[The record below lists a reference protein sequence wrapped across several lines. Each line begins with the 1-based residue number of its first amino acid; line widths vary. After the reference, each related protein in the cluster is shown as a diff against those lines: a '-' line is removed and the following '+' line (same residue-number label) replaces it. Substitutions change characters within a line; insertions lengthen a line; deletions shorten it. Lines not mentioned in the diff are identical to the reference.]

1 MKGKD
6 LKNSILQ
13 MAVQGKLVPQ
23 DPNDESAS
31 VLLEHIREQRR
42 QLIAE
47 GKLKAPKGGESVIY
61 RASDGSHYEKRVD
74 AKGRVLS
81 VECIEDE
88 IPFEIPKSW
97 EWVRI
102 GSLCLKI
109 GSGSTPAGGRAVYTT
124 TGPIL
129 IRSQNVY
136 DDGLRLD
143 DVAHFSYE
151 TYSKRGSHVK
161 ARDVLLNITG
171 ASIGRCAIV
180 PDPFVEADVNQHV
193 LILRLIDYS
202 PQEYL
207 HLAMTSPAVQ
217 DAIMK
222 QQVGATKEG
231 LSATK
236 ASNLLIPLPSLREQ
250 KLICDRVE
258 EIVSHISQYDA
269 LESARQQLDAGL
281 PDRLRKSILQ
291 MAVRGKLVPQDSDD
305 EPASV
310 LLERIREQ
318 RRQLIAEGKLKAPK
332 GGESVIYR
340 ASDGSYYEKRVDAK
354 GREGEPVCID
364 DEIPFEIPDSWEW
377 ARLSTVFNLAR
388 GNGIKRTEVT
398 DSGKPCVRYGELYT
412 TYKTTILKPASFT
425 NQSAYDKAQKLLDGE
440 VIVTLTGENDIDIGR
455 AVVNNTGEAIAYGGD
470 LLALKGGYINGD
482 FTMYSLNSPYMSL
495 QRTSAASGNII
506 VHLSGGRIGNF
517 LIAVPPKREQIRIV
531 EQLDVLV
538 RAFI

>member
-88 IPFEIPKSW
+88 IPFEIPESW
-97 EWVRI
+97 EWARLEDALINRDSERI
-102 GSLCLKI
+102 PVSIAERERREKIYDYYGASGVIDKIDDFLFDKPLLLIGEDGANLVNRNTPIAFIASGQYWVNNHAHVLDGITTSYLEYVALFINSISLI
-109 GSGSTPAGGRAVYTT
+109 PY
-124 TGPIL
+124 
-129 IRSQNVY
+129 
-136 DDGLRLD
+136 
-143 DVAHFSYE
+143 
-151 TYSKRGSHVK
+151 
-161 ARDVLLNITG
+161 ITG
-171 ASIGRCAIV
+171 TAQPKMNQQRMGRILLAI
-180 PDPFVEADVNQHV
+180 PPEGEQGR
-193 LILRLIDYS
+193 ILSVIEDAAPHIEEYS
-202 PQEYL
+202 
-207 HLAMTSPAVQ
+207 
-217 DAIMK
+217 
-222 QQVGATKEG
+222 
-231 LSATK
+231 
-236 ASNLLIPLPSLREQ
+236 
-250 KLICDRVE
+250 
-258 EIVSHISQYDA
+258 A
-269 LESARQQLDAGL
+269 LESAREQLDEEL
-281 PDRLRKSILQ
+281 PDRLRKSVLQ
-291 MAVRGKLVPQDSDD
+291 QAVQGRLAPQDPAD

-310 LLERIREQ
+310 LLGRIREQ